1 MILDSIELIGL
12 ANSVED
18 VLAVLRA
25 YGDTLGDAA
34 LPQWWRQL
42 PLADAEQALWRLF
55 ALEAIVHAASKQL
68 DERRR
73 STAKRALQVFAAGVW
88 KIKLLARAGTP
99 RAGGAQG
106 LAPEAGPASST

>member
-18 VLAVLRA
+18 VLTVLRV
-25 YGDTLGDAA
+25 YGETLGDAA

-55 ALEAIVHAASKQL
+55 ALEAIVNAASKQL
-68 DERRR
+68 DEGRRAA
-73 STAKRALQVFAAGVW
+73 AKHALQVFAAGVW
-88 KIKLLARAGTP
+88 KIKLLAHRSSTP
-99 RAGGAQG
+99 RVGG
-106 LAPEAGPASST
+106 AGPAST